1 MDVHNPFILVQ
12 LILDLGAYFRTCIPS
27 FLSHFLSVVLP
38 GLLREHMY
46 VCGYKASHLWTI
58 VQWIYWPCRYLY
70 KMSSAPPGA
79 LGACSLQMTHFTARV
94 PSFGWQRQIG
104 LCPFHLTEVLKGKTS
119 RWEWVCM
126 CPLVYFLLLPYMSW
140 RSAETSM
147 TRSEVGTIMKGQSQF
162 QSLLNFTG
170 KFNIIFVTH
179 GNILYLL
186 NT

>member
-79 LGACSLQMTHFTARV
+79 LGARSLQMTHFTARV
-94 PSFGWQRQIG
+94 PSFGWRTKSTWTDKSDFVLFIWQKCWKVRPQGGSGYVCVLWYIFCFCPIWAGDLQRPPWQG
-104 LCPFHLTEVLKGKTS
+104 LK
-119 RWEWVCM
+119 
-126 CPLVYFLLLPYMSW
+126 LV
-140 RSAETSM
+140 
-147 TRSEVGTIMKGQSQF
+147 Q
-162 QSLLNFTG
+162 
-170 KFNIIFVTH
+170 
-179 GNILYLL
+179 
-186 NT
+186 